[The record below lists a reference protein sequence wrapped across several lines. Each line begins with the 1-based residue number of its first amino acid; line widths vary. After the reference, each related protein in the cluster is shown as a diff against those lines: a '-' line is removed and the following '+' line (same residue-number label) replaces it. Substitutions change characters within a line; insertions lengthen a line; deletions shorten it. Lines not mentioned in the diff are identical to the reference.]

1 LFDISVVSLLRL
13 YIMVIVVDIDR
24 SGKHLHD
31 RMGGLGP

>member
-1 LFDISVVSLLRL
+1 
-13 YIMVIVVDIDR
+13 MVIVVDIDR